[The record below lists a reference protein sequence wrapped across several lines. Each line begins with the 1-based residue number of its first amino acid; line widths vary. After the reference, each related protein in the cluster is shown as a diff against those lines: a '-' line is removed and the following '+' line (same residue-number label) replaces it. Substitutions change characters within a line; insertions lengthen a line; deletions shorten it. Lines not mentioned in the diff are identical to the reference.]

1 MLKKGEK
8 KTSGKTVILLFD
20 GECWHGGLPH
30 SDGTWEQ
37 MHEPAAKSTELPES
51 LLHWGL
57 NSGALR
63 VRVALPADPIELELD
78 VETDPLLLNPAEL
91 YLLLCDEL
99 AEKTGM
105 DSEDIAPSAASFPSL
120 AMGPDENRLLAA
132 AFDRARILDYHE
144 QCEHHGLKFDG
155 LASFPGVA
163 LALHARTRMDP
174 KEGLFFF
181 GRKQAF
187 IAGVPQQ
194 EHLFSCRPV
203 PAGIPDTASA
213 DVNDRRLARRI
224 KSFLSHPLCLIVPN
238 GSARSAEECVRSVQD
253 CTLRTEEFSDLCT
266 RWMQCLADAAP
277 HLLDGPVGL
286 VGLPPKVKD
295 AKYTGGVI
303 CGGAIVLTLLV
314 VGSLWAGKARQKYS
328 LEKLKADI
336 TALESAQKSAES
348 AYNSVQ
354 DELNRVRRL
363 YGSLSSA
370 PPKVSR
376 NFSDIAMALSRTLP
390 KYSRIT
396 SVVQGKDFTRISGS
410 TQWAQEV
417 SRFSVDLQ
425 EELRPFGLRVVPMDM
440 KPSAD
445 TSETLFEMEIR

>member
-1 MLKKGEK
+1 MATGKKK
-8 KTSGKTVILLFD
+8 KEAKTLILLFD
-20 GECWHGGLPH
+20 GECWYGGVPH

-37 MHEPAAKSTELPES
+37 LREPAAKAAGLPES

-63 VRVALPADPIELELD
+63 VRVALPAEPVELELD
-78 VETDPLLLNPAEL
+78 EELDPLLLNPAEL

-99 AEKTGM
+99 AEKSGM
-105 DSEDIAPSAASFPSL
+105 EPEEIAPSAASFPLL
-120 AMGPDENRLLAA
+120 AMGPDENRLMAA
-132 AFDRARILDYHE
+132 VFERERIHDYHE

-155 LASFPGVA
+155 LASLPGLM
-163 LALHARTRMDP
+163 LALHARTRSDP

-187 IAGVPQQ
+187 IAGIPGG

-203 PAGIPDTASA
+203 PAGLPTGPQANEGI
-213 DVNDRRLARRI
+213 RRLARRI
-224 KSFLSHPLCLIVPN
+224 KSFLANPLHLIVPD
-238 GSARSAEECVRSVQD
+238 GSVRAAEECVRAVQE
-253 CTLRTEEFSDLCT
+253 CTLHAEEFSALCT
-266 RWMQCLADAAP
+266 RWMQMLAEAAP
-277 HLLDGPVGL
+277 HLLEGPVGL
-286 VGLPPKVKD
+286 TGLPPKVKD

-303 CGGAIVLTLLV
+303 CGGAILLTLLV
-314 VGSLWAGKARQKYS
+314 LGGLWGGKAWQKHS

-336 TALESAQKSAES
+336 AALESAQKSAES
-348 AYNSVQ
+348 AYHSVQ
-354 DELNRVRRL
+354 DEINRVRRL
-363 YGSLSSA
+363 YASLSAA

-376 NFSDIAMALSRTLP
+376 HFSDIALALSRTLP

-396 SVVQGKDFTRISGS
+396 SVVQEKESTRIIGA
-410 TQWAQEV
+410 TQWPQEI

-425 EELRPFGLRVVPMDM
+425 EALRSFGLRVVPLDM